1 MEWYHFWRKDYE
13 RGETPIVFKKF
24 WDILFKFEPMIL
36 TYNDVTLKGLL
47 GLPSMDN
54 REREDTIHKGKC
66 RDIVDRIIE
75 SIKYKQQPTMREK
88 EDWDVENRFQKFWEW
103 YDTILE
109 MGMKVDRIRD
119 EDLAEVMTR
128 FRKLLYMEEKIA
140 EDEKETDNMIWMI
153 TNLIEYREVPEER
166 PRVDSITAVWDRY
179 IQKIRQRFID
189 TRQFT
194 KEPEDSEKEDGIEWS
209 VELLKEKIEEMGGKL
224 ADEDI
229 QRIWNLRIRMEL
241 VLTEDFL
248 GAFFERKNLS
258 DEKLKDEMKDWLE
271 QETIE
276 CNDCG
281 NRKLPYMIRSSTGQC
296 ENCEHKELLE
306 LKDDLEKL

>member
-1 MEWYHFWRKDYE
+1 
-13 RGETPIVFKKF
+13 
-24 WDILFKFEPMIL
+24 
-36 TYNDVTLKGLL
+36 
-47 GLPSMDN
+47 
-54 REREDTIHKGKC
+54 
-66 RDIVDRIIE
+66 
-75 SIKYKQQPTMREK
+75 
-88 EDWDVENRFQKFWEW
+88 
-103 YDTILE
+103 

-119 EDLAEVMTR
+119 ENLAKVMAR
-128 FRKLLYMEEKIA
+128 FRKLLYMEERIA

-153 TNLIEYREVPEER
+153 TNLIEYGEVPEKG
-166 PRVDSITAVWDRY
+166 PRVDSVTAVWDRY
-179 IQKIRQRFID
+179 IQKIKQRFID

-194 KEPEDSEKEDGIEWS
+194 KEPEDSESDEAKNSPESYEFEEGASDGYEIMEEDGIEWS
-209 VELLKEKIEEMGGKL
+209 VEVLKRKIEDMGGKL
-224 ADEDI
+224 TDEDI

-248 GAFFERKNLS
+248 SAFFERKNLS

-281 NRKLPYMIRSSTGQC
+281 NRKLPYIIKSSTGQC

-306 LKDDLEKL
+306 LKDDLEKLGSKD